1 MISVVAFGF
10 KKGIPTDADLVFDV
24 RFLPN
29 PYYIEEL
36 RDLSGN
42 DAPVRDYVMDC
53 PEAPQFLEK
62 LVDMITFLIPN
73 YVREGKNQL
82 VIGIG
87 CTGGRHRSVTIA
99 NALYEQLKGK
109 GSYGLRLEH
118 RDL

>member
-1 MISVVAFGF
+1 
-10 KKGIPTDADLVFDV
+10 
-24 RFLPN
+24 
-29 PYYIEEL
+29 
-36 RDLSGN
+36 
-42 DAPVRDYVMDC
+42 MDC